1 MRESVG
7 VLALST
13 SHSDPLNALSYLWDL
28 TSPSSP
34 TSQQGGQEYVN
45 TEVLR
50 YILLVH
56 DVQGEGS
63 WQESKKLED
72 LVKKTY
78 GVHVG
83 LIPLFSGGSELARK
97 EVEKL
102 WPVRK
107 GEEGRREE
115 GIVGLGYELPPTTT
129 THERKSSIVDESE
142 QKGQELSLDD
152 LERLKGF
159 VRELVV
165 QSIIPWI
172 ERTVTV
178 LNEQVSHNKLSL
190 EWEEVRS
197 PGADEV

>member
-1 MRESVG
+1 MNR
-7 VLALST
+7 
-13 SHSDPLNALSYLWDL
+13 DC
-28 TSPSSP
+28 
-34 TSQQGGQEYVN
+34 
-45 TEVLR
+45 LR
-50 YILLVH
+50 YILLIH
-56 DVQGEGS
+56 DASSRGQVS

-165 QSIIPWI
+165 QSIVPWI

-178 LNEQVSHNKLSL
+178 LNEQVSPQQLSL
-190 EWEEVRS
+190 S
-197 PGADEV
+197 LSLSNSGMK